1 MAAHLAKRTQM
12 GGLMALCRACWLGL
26 SLHWLVACSPPAP
39 PAPSAP
45 SETSSIQINDTVKT
59 LAGGWTQ
66 ADSFKEDV
74 QEAARFAVQKQAVL
88 TQSRLIYK
96 DVLSAQ
102 TQIIAGLNF
111 QLKVSVTEQDLPRY
125 ARVTV
130 WLNLQNQ
137 YSLTQW
143 DWTND

>member
-12 GGLMALCRACWLGL
+12 GGLMALCRASWLGL
-26 SLHWLVACSPPAP
+26 SLQWLVACSPPTPTTA
-39 PAPSAP
+39 
-45 SETSSIQINDTVKT
+45 QINDSLK
-59 LAGGWTQ
+59 LQAGGWTQ
-66 ADSFKEDV
+66 ADTFNEDV

-96 DVLSAQ
+96 DVLTAQ
-102 TQIIAGLNF
+102 THIASGLNF

-125 ARVTV
+125 AKVTV
-130 WLNLQNQ
+130 WRNLQSQ
-137 YSLTQW
+137 YTLTQW